1 MKILK
6 FQKNKIYLQ
15 DDEIID
21 INRDIKAKYRIK
33 TDGEI
38 SMSEYRD
45 IIYDSA
51 LSKSYFLL
59 SKRDYTIREILQ
71 KLRMKYKKSSTI
83 EGRLQEVI
91 SKLSE
96 LGYLDDY
103 SYAEFYINSKKSL
116 GRKRI
121 EYELY
126 LKGIDSS
133 TIESIYGVGEVDE
146 KKMISDLLHKIKNKE
161 KDRQVAYFMRRGFKL
176 GDILD
181 VIEGLD

>member
-1 MKILK
+1 MKVLK
-6 FQKNKIYLQ
+6 FQKNKIYLEN
-15 DDEIID
+15 DEIID
-21 INRDIKAKYRIK
+21 VNRDIKAKYGIK
-33 TDGEI
+33 TDSEI
-38 SMSEYRD
+38 SADEYLN

-59 SKRDYTIREILQ
+59 SKRDYTVRDLQQ
-71 KLRMKYKKSSTI
+71 KLRMKYKRSAAV
-83 EGRLQEVI
+83 EGQLQKVI

-103 SYAEFYINSKKSL
+103 SYAESYINSKKSL

-121 EYELY
+121 EYELH

-133 TIESIYGVGEVDE
+133 TIDSIYGEEEVDE
-146 KKMISDLLHKIKNKE
+146 KKIISDLFHKVKNKE
-161 KDRQVAYFMRRGFKL
+161 RDKQVAYFMRRGFKL

-181 VIEGLD
+181 VMKGLD

>member
-15 DDEIID
+15 NDEIID

-38 SMSEYRD
+38 SKDEYRD

-59 SKRDYTIREILQ
+59 SKRDYTVRELLQ
-71 KLRMKYKKSSTI
+71 KLRMKYKRSSI
-83 EGRLQEVI
+83 VEGELQKIVY
-91 SKLSE
+91 KLSD

-103 SYAEFYINSKKSL
+103 TYARSYIDRKKSL

-121 EYELY
+121 EYELH

-133 TIESIYGVGEVDE
+133 TIDDIYGKEEVDE
-146 KKMISDLLHKIKNKE
+146 KKMISDLLHKVKNKE
-161 KDRQVAYFMRRGFKL
+161 KDKQVAYFMRRGFKL

-181 VIEGLD
+181 VLKGLD

>member
-6 FQKNKIYLQ
+6 FQKNKIYLEN
-15 DDEIID
+15 DEVID

-38 SMSEYRD
+38 SPEEYRD

-59 SKRDYTIREILQ
+59 SKRDYTVRELLQ
-71 KLRMKYKKSSTI
+71 KFRMKYKRNSVVESQ
-83 EGRLQEVI
+83 LQKVI

-103 SYAEFYINSKKSL
+103 SYAESYISSKKSL

-121 EYELY
+121 EYELH

-133 TIESIYGVGEVDE
+133 TIDSIYGEEKVDE
-146 KKMISDLLHKIKNKE
+146 KKKISDLLYKVKNKE
-161 KDRQVAYFMRRGFKL
+161 KEKQVAYFMRRGFKL

-181 VIEGLD
+181 ILKGLG